1 MKNNIEYYRHSA
13 QSDQHPKFKM
23 LRNEYGW
30 AGEGKFWALNNRIA
44 QAEGCILDISKKYNK
59 ASLANDLDFSIE
71 ELEKFVMFLV
81 KDCELIFE
89 TKAGGLTS
97 EQVQE
102 NFFKVND
109 MRMRNKTNYE
119 KGKRLKENLNNIQHD
134 EKRIQH
140 DEKPIQ
146 HIETIESKVKESKVK
161 KSKRKAPQKE
171 VDIIINDLNDRLNTK
186 YSAWSVNTNNLIA
199 TRLSEGYTTEDFI
212 TVNEKKCKEWKDNP
226 NMSQYLRP
234 ETLYS
239 NKFEGY
245 LSQIIREPKNTNTN
259 VDEAINKLEE
269 EHAKKGGAWSNIET
283 TVSSISQS
291 SNFKRIS

>member
-1 MKNNIEYYRHSA
+1 M
-13 QSDQHPKFKM
+13 
-23 LRNEYGW
+23 
-30 AGEGKFWALNNRIA
+30 
-44 QAEGCILDISKKYNK
+44 
-59 ASLANDLDFSIE
+59 
-71 ELEKFVMFLV
+71 
-81 KDCELIFE
+81 
-89 TKAGGLTS
+89 
-97 EQVQE
+97 
-102 NFFKVND
+102 
-109 MRMRNKTNYE
+109 
-119 KGKRLKENLNNIQHD
+119 
-134 EKRIQH
+134 
-140 DEKPIQ
+140 
-146 HIETIESKVKESKVK
+146 
-161 KSKRKAPQKE
+161 
-171 VDIIINDLNDRLNTK
+171 DIIINDLNDRLNTK

-245 LSQIIREPKNTNTN
+245 LNQIIREPKNTNTN